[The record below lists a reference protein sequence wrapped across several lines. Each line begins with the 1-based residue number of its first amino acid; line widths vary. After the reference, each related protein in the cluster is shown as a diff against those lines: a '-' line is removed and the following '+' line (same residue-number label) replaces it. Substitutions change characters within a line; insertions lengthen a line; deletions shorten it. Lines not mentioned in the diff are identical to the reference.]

1 MLMAE
6 MNRSTQYWCVGCMKP
21 KEKTGFIQSLNPHHN
36 KYLPLC
42 RACIGARYD
51 EYHKELKS
59 EGAALWCLCAEMGY
73 PVIREYY
80 DMAMS
85 RRKDTTVARQN
96 LFMLYHNTLKEM
108 GFVVEGFWQSDM
120 MLDEFIDINSNKS
133 EFDKKE
139 KDKILDSQ
147 QLERIWG
154 KFEPDEYELLESIF
168 DTYTKDLPT
177 LDAAEE
183 LRYRDLCKAELRKR
197 KADESGE
204 VAEIKAAQQMVT
216 DLLKLLKL
224 DNFAKS
230 YKTDEQRAFEKR
242 VAWIEKY
249 KPAECEDLQKYLD
262 MVGYG
267 KEKGLMM
274 RAHRNAIAGT
284 KDYPKIP
291 RSEE

>member
-154 KFEPDEYELLESIF
+154 KFEPDEYELLENF
-168 DTYTKDLPT
+168 FEMYTKDLFG
-177 LDAAEE
+177 LDVAQE

-197 KADESGE
+197 KADESGDIT
-204 VAEIKAAQQMVT
+204 EIKAAQQSLT

-224 DNFAKS
+224 DKFQSNT
-230 YKTDEQRAFEKR
+230 KTEVEKTIEYQI
-242 VAWIEKY
+242 AMMEKY
-249 KPAECEDLQKYLD
+249 KPAELEDITPYEDFCGFNNLEQQ
-262 MVGYG
+262 
-267 KEKGLMM
+267 LM
-274 RAHRNAIAGT
+274 RPLRNLIAGSR
-284 KDYPKIP
+284 DYPHVTK
-291 RSEE
+291 E

>member
-139 KDKILDSQ
+139 KDRILDSQ

-154 KFEPDEYELLESIF
+154 KFEPDEYELLENF
-168 DTYTKDLPT
+168 FEMYTADIPDMETAL
-177 LDAAEE
+177 E

-197 KADESGE
+197 KADESGDIVE
-204 VAEIKAAQQMVT
+204 ITKAEESLRKNMS
-216 DLLKLLKL
+216 LLKL
-224 DNFAKS
+224 DKFQETKQ
-230 YKTDEQRAFEKR
+230 TD
-242 VAWIEKY
+242 IEKHIERLCWMVENT
-249 KPAECEDLQKYLD
+249 KPCECEDLEKY
-262 MVGYG
+262 
-267 KEKGLMM
+267 
-274 RAHRNAIAGT
+274 
-284 KDYPKIP
+284 KDYSNFGIEW
-291 RSEE
+291 SEIMRCVKNLVCGTREYPDITKGES